1 MFTVTVWGLFQF
13 AVVKVRVLVSNSSLL
28 PRDESAGSKVA
39 LAGLSMV
46 AVTVTVPVGAE
57 SSTMV

>member
-1 MFTVTVWGLFQF
+1 MYTVTVCATSQF
-13 AVVKVRVLVSNSSLL
+13 AVVKVRLLVANSSLL

-39 LAGLSMV
+39 WAGLSMV